1 MIRKLNLGC
10 GKTNFG
16 SDWIHIDKTNYSH
29 IHSNN
34 IIDLPF
40 DDDSIEIIY
49 SSHTIEYFD
58 REEIIELLKKW
69 KQKLKKNGILRLSV
83 PNFKVYTKL
92 YNEEKIN
99 LKQCLGPFYGKW
111 KTENDTNY
119 IYHKTVYD
127 YDELYNILE
136 SVGFKNIKLW
146 DWKNTEHSHI
156 DDYSQ
161 AYIPHM
167 DKVNGILMSLNIEC
181 SK

>member
-1 MIRKLNLGC
+1 MKLNLGC

-16 SDWIHIDKTNYSH
+16 PDWIHIDKTNYSH
-29 IHSNN
+29 IYSNN
-34 IIDLPF
+34 IVDLPF
-40 DDDSIEIIY
+40 NNDSIELIY

-58 REEIIELLKKW
+58 REEVVEVLKKW

-92 YNEEKIN
+92 YIEEKIN

-111 KTENDTNY
+111 KTKNDDNY

-127 YDELYNILE
+127 YNDLYNILNN
-136 SVGFKNIKLW
+136 VGFKNIKLW

-167 DKVNGILMSLNIEC
+167 DKINGELMSLNIEC
-181 SK
+181 NK